1 MKQIGIVLL
10 VAGVALLIWGIS
22 MTGSFTSKVSRA
34 VTGSPTNKAVTVLI
48 VGGICTALGIYQ
60 LTRK

>member
-10 VAGVALLIWGIS
+10 VAGAALLIWGIS

-48 VGGICTALGIYQ
+48 AGGICTALGIYQ